1 MIKFGSRKNL
11 LYPSMLVLFIGLI
24 KIIENLIDDHYKKDT
39 FTLQFFWVLS
49 KIVFG
54 GITTLYNYY
63 SLKDIQEDID
73 IYDDI
78 RSRKNSK
85 KDSTFK
91 KVVLIFLA
99 SYFDFF
105 VSVTRSF
112 YIKGDTISKS
122 IKSRIRCFQ
131 IFIAGILCYYTIR
144 IKLYKHHIVGLIS
157 IFITLMIIVITEIIY
172 KKFHL
177 IDIIDDSYLA
187 LIVTILS
194 NVGRAFL
201 DTIEKYLFEFD
212 YIEPYKVLMFEGII
226 NIFSFYS
233 FFLFLGQ
240 PSQTDKFSVKEPI
253 FNDHSFNVAIFF
265 VLVFFYFIF
274 AGFRNVYR
282 VLTIKQYS
290 PMARALT
297 EAIFDPFQMA
307 YKLRKFKNSAFY
319 WINIICLM
327 IMVFFSLVFNEFLIL
342 YCYGLEYNT
351 HIEIAIRSN
360 PLRKESNSGLSET
373 TDDGGYLTEL
383 PKTENYENGIN
394 E

>member
-11 LYPSMLVLFIGLI
+11 LYPSMLVLFIGLMKLI
-24 KIIENLIDDHYKKDT
+24 ELIIDSHYNKDT
-39 FTLQFFWVLS
+39 FTLQFVYALS

-54 GITTLYNYY
+54 AITTLNNYC
-63 SLKDIQEDID
+63 SVKNIQNKDLI
-73 IYDDI
+73 
-78 RSRKNSK
+78 SRKKVK

-91 KVVLIFLA
+91 KIVLIFLA

-112 YIKGDTISKS
+112 YVKGDTITKS

-131 IFIAGILCYYTIR
+131 IFFAGILCYYTIR
-144 IKLYKHHIVGLIS
+144 IKLYKHHIVGLVS
-157 IFITLMIIVITEIIY
+157 IFICLMIIIITEIIC
-172 KKFHL
+172 KKFDL
-177 IDIIDDSYLA
+177 IDIIDDGYLA
-187 LIVTILS
+187 LIATILS
-194 NVGRAFL
+194 NLGRSFL

-212 YIEPYKVLMFEGII
+212 YTEPYRVLMFEGII
-226 NIFSFYS
+226 NIFSFYG
-233 FFLFLGQ
+233 FYLFLGQ
-240 PSQTDKFSVKEPI
+240 PSQTKKFSVKDPI
-253 FNDHSFNVAIFF
+253 FENHSLNIATFF

-297 EAIFDPFQMA
+297 EALFDPFQMA
-307 YKLRKFKNSAFY
+307 YKLRQFKNSAFY
-319 WINIICLM
+319 WINIICLL

-342 YCYGLEYNT
+342 YCCGLEYNT
-351 HIEIAIRSN
+351 HIEITKRSD
-360 PLRKESNSGLSET
+360 PLKRQSDMSET
-373 TDDGGYLTEL
+373 DDGYLTEL
-383 PKTENYENGIN
+383 PKNDKYESEISLIN

>member
-1 MIKFGSRKNL
+1 
-11 LYPSMLVLFIGLI
+11 MLVLFIGLI
-24 KIIENLIDDHYKKDT
+24 KIIEDLIDDHYKKDT

-54 GITTLYNYY
+54 GITTLYSYC

-78 RSRKNSK
+78 RSRKNIK

-91 KVVLIFLA
+91 KIVLIFLA
-99 SYFDFF
+99 AYFDFF

-112 YIKGDTISKS
+112 YVKGDTITKS

-131 IFIAGILCYYTIR
+131 IFFAGILCYYTIR
-144 IKLYKHHIVGLIS
+144 IKIYKHHIVGLVS
-157 IFITLMIIVITEIIY
+157 IFICLMIIIITEIIY
-172 KKFHL
+172 KKFDL
-177 IDIIDDSYLA
+177 IDIIDDGYLA
-187 LIVTILS
+187 LIATILS
-194 NVGRAFL
+194 NLGRSFL

-212 YIEPYKVLMFEGII
+212 YTEPYRVLMFEGII
-226 NIFSFYS
+226 NIFSFYG
-233 FFLFLGQ
+233 FYLFLGQ
-240 PSQTDKFSVKEPI
+240 PSQTKKFSVKDPI
-253 FNDHSFNVAIFF
+253 FENHSLNIATFF

-282 VLTIKQYS
+282 VLTIKHYS

-297 EAIFDPFQMA
+297 EALFDPFQMA
-307 YKLRKFKNSAFY
+307 YKLRQFKNSAFY

-327 IMVFFSLVFNEFLIL
+327 IMVFFSLIFNEFLIL
-342 YCYGLEYNT
+342 YCCGLEYNT
-351 HIEIAIRSN
+351 HIEITKRSD
-360 PLRKESNSGLSET
+360 PLKRQSDMSET
-373 TDDGGYLTEL
+373 DDGYLTEL
-383 PKTENYENGIN
+383 PKNDKFEKEISLIN